1 MNEPNAPTPPP
12 SLSGRDRFLRAC
24 ACQPVD
30 LTPIWLMRQA
40 GRVLPEYRALRERHG
55 FVELVRTPHLATE
68 VTLQPIRRFAFDAA
82 IVFSD
87 ILVIPEAL
95 GQPYSFTDEGG
106 IRMAFTLR
114 SAADVNR
121 LDPSAIPQRLAYVGN
136 TLRLVRQE
144 LAGRTALIGFS
155 GSPWTLANFMIEGGS
170 GAGFERALQ
179 WWRSDPATY
188 DSLCERLTEAIIAY
202 LHLQCDA
209 GADAVQL
216 FDTLAHLLP
225 ASDFTQVSGRWLAR
239 IVAAIQPRVPV
250 IVFAKGAR
258 VPLPELLNTGAAVQ
272 GFDASRTP
280 AELRAQIPPSTAVQG
295 NLDPPLLLAHPDAL
309 RLATRSILDAWR
321 GRPGHIFNLGH
332 GVPPATPIDNLHVL
346 VNTLRSRS

>member
-1 MNEPNAPTPPP
+1 
-12 SLSGRDRFLRAC
+12 
-24 ACQPVD
+24 
-30 LTPIWLMRQA
+30 MRQA
-40 GRVLPEYRALRERHG
+40 GRVLPEYRALREHHG
-55 FVELVRTPHLATE
+55 FLELVRTPDLATE

-82 IVFSD
+82 IIFSD

-95 GQPYSFTDEGG
+95 GQPYHFTDEGG

-114 SAADVNR
+114 SAADIAR
-121 LDPSAIPQRLAYVGN
+121 LDTAAVPQRLAYVGDA
-136 TLRLVRQE
+136 LRLVHRE

-179 WWRSDPATY
+179 LWQSDPATY
-188 DSLCERLTEAIIAY
+188 DALAERLTEAIIAY

-209 GADAVQL
+209 GAEVIQV

-225 ASDFTQVSGRWLAR
+225 APLFTPVSGRWLAR
-239 IVAAIQPRVPV
+239 IVAALQPRVPV

-258 VPLPELLNTGAAVQ
+258 VPLPELLATGAAIQ
-272 GFDASRTP
+272 GFDASRSP
-280 AELRAQIPPSTAVQG
+280 SELRSGIPPSTAVQG

-309 RLATRSILDAWR
+309 RLATRSVLEAWR

-346 VNTLRSRS
+346 VNTIRSFS